1 MDDVL
6 LPELPG
12 QRDVVVRA
20 RRGPED
26 EVTYFALGQVLDGL
40 ARVDVLE
47 LIEGDASA
55 LEHALFGLGR
65 MLEVN
70 ILAIVFR
77 HLFLAETSQPL
88 DILVVILQP
97 TVLTLQCHFEL
108 VDLLRPDGLDTG
120 SD

>member
-6 LPELPG
+6 LPELPRQG
-12 QRDVVVRA
+12 DVVVGA

-47 LIEGDASA
+47 LIEGDAST

-97 TVLTLQCHFEL
+97 TVLTLQGHFEL